1 MHRIYCA
8 ADCGQQVNPDTVV
21 AQIESSIM
29 FGLSALMWGEINI
42 QNGRVQQTNFD
53 SYRVARMNDA
63 PRIDTY
69 VDRQQR
75 GARRHRRT
83 GNCTGGAGRL

>member
-1 MHRIYCA
+1 M
-8 ADCGQQVNPDTVV
+8 
-21 AQIESSIM
+21 ESSIN

-53 SYRVARMNDA
+53 NYQVLRMDDA
-63 PRIDTY
+63 ARIDTY
-69 VDRQQR
+69 VVDSKEA
-75 GARRHRRT
+75 ARRRRRT

>member
-21 AQIESSIM
+21 AQIESSVV

-53 SYRVARMNDA
+53 DYRVARITDVA
-63 PRIDTY
+63 AHRLLR
-69 VDRQQR
+69 DRQQR
-75 GARRHRRT
+75 SARRHRRA
-83 GNCTGGAGRL
+83 GNCTGGSGRL